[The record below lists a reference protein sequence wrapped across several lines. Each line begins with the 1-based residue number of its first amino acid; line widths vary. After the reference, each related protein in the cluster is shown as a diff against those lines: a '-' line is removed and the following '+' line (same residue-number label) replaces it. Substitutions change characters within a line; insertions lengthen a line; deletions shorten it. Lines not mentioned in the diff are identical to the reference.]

1 MAKWLTSMALI
12 ALLGG
17 SAVAGMPLHSG
28 EQECNLPGM
37 TGGMDC
43 CAKARKQAATPEVTT
58 ARLCCA
64 FNCPSSGTTPQTY
77 SAQRSSPLLI
87 IVQHPATVRSAFVIP
102 NLRLRFDPA
111 QDYLQNP
118 QPTYIRHLALLI

>member
-1 MAKWLTSMALI
+1 MSKWLTSLTLI

-17 SAVAGMPLHSG
+17 NAIAGMPLHSG
-28 EQECNLPGM
+28 EQECNMPGM

-43 CAKARKQAATPEVTT
+43 CAKAQKQVATPEVTT

-77 SAQRSSPLLI
+77 SAQRSSQLLI
-87 IVQHPATVRSAFVIP
+87 IAEHPATVRSPSVIP
-102 NLRLRFDPA
+102 ILRPRFDPA
-111 QDYLQNP
+111 QDHLQNS